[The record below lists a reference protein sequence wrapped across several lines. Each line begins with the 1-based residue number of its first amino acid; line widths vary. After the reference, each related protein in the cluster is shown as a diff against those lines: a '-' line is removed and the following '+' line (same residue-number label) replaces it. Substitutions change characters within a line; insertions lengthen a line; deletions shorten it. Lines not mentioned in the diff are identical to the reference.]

1 MWFFVF
7 SINFARTREGRPAR
21 RKLTELLVKSK
32 KTLVTE
38 PAAIFFVFQVNI
50 SCKTT
55 SIILYFKYAS
65 FSVVTRKKRQ
75 NTNPHPDGNFFDDRF
90 GLGILRDGIC
100 KTLYCILDSNHNVLK
115 LHSRKSSWI
124 FALYYRSRSLPK
136 WTFGC
141 ASFIGQIIIFL
152 DQTTAYA
159 EAMKNEG
166 DRYNENVKFP
176 FLQFIAYWNIQ
187 LTPENSNLQGKS
199 KKVRVIGSSHYRGEN

>member
-7 SINFARTREGRPAR
+7 SINFARTREGRPAP

-90 GLGILRDGIC
+90 GLGILRDEKLVTYKRLVFQTC
-100 KTLYCILDSNHNVLK
+100 SPNPLTDCCLVSFQLRKPKMPFELRRVMANVTSLDSFVRAMSIETTFMTSLKEVVRRLNSGEKSMHKTNHLLVL
-115 LHSRKSSWI
+115 
-124 FALYYRSRSLPK
+124 
-136 WTFGC
+136 
-141 ASFIGQIIIFL
+141 
-152 DQTTAYA
+152 
-159 EAMKNEG
+159 M
-166 DRYNENVKFP
+166 
-176 FLQFIAYWNIQ
+176 
-187 LTPENSNLQGKS
+187 
-199 KKVRVIGSSHYRGEN
+199 

>member
-32 KTLVTE
+32 KTLVTN

-90 GLGILRDGIC
+90 GLGILRDELTWMLCYTNG
-100 KTLYCILDSNHNVLK
+100 
-115 LHSRKSSWI
+115 SS
-124 FALYYRSRSLPK
+124 
-136 WTFGC
+136 
-141 ASFIGQIIIFL
+141 SF
-152 DQTTAYA
+152 
-159 EAMKNEG
+159 
-166 DRYNENVKFP
+166 
-176 FLQFIAYWNIQ
+176 FLQFQRTMKLI
-187 LTPENSNLQGKS
+187 S
-199 KKVRVIGSSHYRGEN
+199 SSHSDFLNDACTV

>member
-90 GLGILRDGIC
+90 GLGILRDVIFSSC
-100 KTLYCILDSNHNVLK
+100 KPERRCTQELVCSQVVRKCNSVAVNENHSERTRQNVFAIL
-115 LHSRKSSWI
+115 
-124 FALYYRSRSLPK
+124 RSLQYPL
-136 WTFGC
+136 GRQD
-141 ASFIGQIIIFL
+141 IV
-152 DQTTAYA
+152 Y
-159 EAMKNEG
+159 
-166 DRYNENVKFP
+166 
-176 FLQFIAYWNIQ
+176 
-187 LTPENSNLQGKS
+187 
-199 KKVRVIGSSHYRGEN
+199 

>member
-75 NTNPHPDGNFFDDRF
+75 NTNPHPDGNFFDDLF
-90 GLGILRDGIC
+90 GLGILRDEEKLEKGLECSFLLSRI
-100 KTLYCILDSNHNVLK
+100 ILRPFK
-115 LHSRKSSWI
+115 GI
-124 FALYYRSRSLPK
+124 FARAKHHLICSDVVV
-136 WTFGC
+136 G
-141 ASFIGQIIIFL
+141 
-152 DQTTAYA
+152 
-159 EAMKNEG
+159 
-166 DRYNENVKFP
+166 
-176 FLQFIAYWNIQ
+176 
-187 LTPENSNLQGKS
+187 NSNDKE
-199 KKVRVIGSSHYRGEN
+199 RNFIPRI

>member
-1 MWFFVF
+1 MCFFVF

-90 GLGILRDGIC
+90 GLGILRDASNNTTNLRLKFTPRLRRFNPRLRVNPLLNNRAPNFN
-100 KTLYCILDSNHNVLK
+100 KTNERMLK
-115 LHSRKSSWI
+115 
-124 FALYYRSRSLPK
+124 
-136 WTFGC
+136 
-141 ASFIGQIIIFL
+141 
-152 DQTTAYA
+152 
-159 EAMKNEG
+159 
-166 DRYNENVKFP
+166 
-176 FLQFIAYWNIQ
+176 
-187 LTPENSNLQGKS
+187 
-199 KKVRVIGSSHYRGEN
+199 

>member
-38 PAAIFFVFQVNI
+38 PAAIFFFFQVNI

-90 GLGILRDGIC
+90 GLGILRDVDLLLSFFVCHLIRLFLC
-100 KTLYCILDSNHNVLK
+100 CIIPGDIALSCFSLIK
-115 LHSRKSSWI
+115 LAAVVI
-124 FALYYRSRSLPK
+124 LCI
-136 WTFGC
+136 WT
-141 ASFIGQIIIFL
+141 I
-152 DQTTAYA
+152 
-159 EAMKNEG
+159 
-166 DRYNENVKFP
+166 
-176 FLQFIAYWNIQ
+176 
-187 LTPENSNLQGKS
+187 
-199 KKVRVIGSSHYRGEN
+199 

>member
-90 GLGILRDGIC
+90 GLGILRD
-100 KTLYCILDSNHNVLK
+100 
-115 LHSRKSSWI
+115 
-124 FALYYRSRSLPK
+124 
-136 WTFGC
+136 
-141 ASFIGQIIIFL
+141 
-152 DQTTAYA
+152 
-159 EAMKNEG
+159 EG
-166 DRYNENVKFP
+166 DRGSIPDLLSQRFNFSSAYVYFCRLLLTITEIFYLGKQVTRNKVSYNKDK
-176 FLQFIAYWNIQ
+176 LS
-187 LTPENSNLQGKS
+187 LSN
-199 KKVRVIGSSHYRGEN
+199 

>member
-90 GLGILRDGIC
+90 GLGILRD
-100 KTLYCILDSNHNVLK
+100 VLATE
-115 LHSRKSSWI
+115 LGLCVFPS
-124 FALYYRSRSLPK
+124 Y
-136 WTFGC
+136 
-141 ASFIGQIIIFL
+141 
-152 DQTTAYA
+152 
-159 EAMKNEG
+159 
-166 DRYNENVKFP
+166 KFP
-176 FLQFIAYWNIQ
+176 HTLGLRAKKENILLTNINQLFFL
-187 LTPENSNLQGKS
+187 
-199 KKVRVIGSSHYRGEN
+199 HYT

>member
-21 RKLTELLVKSK
+21 RKLTERLVKSK

-90 GLGILRDGIC
+90 GLGILRD
-100 KTLYCILDSNHNVLK
+100 DSFKNHSGVGNAPGPPRK
-115 LHSRKSSWI
+115 LMAIGHLGR
-124 FALYYRSRSLPK
+124 LP
-136 WTFGC
+136 
-141 ASFIGQIIIFL
+141 
-152 DQTTAYA
+152 QTV
-159 EAMKNEG
+159 NP
-166 DRYNENVKFP
+166 R
-176 FLQFIAYWNIQ
+176 
-187 LTPENSNLQGKS
+187 
-199 KKVRVIGSSHYRGEN
+199 

>member
-21 RKLTELLVKSK
+21 RKLTEFLVKSK
-32 KTLVTE
+32 ETLVTD

-90 GLGILRDGIC
+90 GLGILRDGYFC
-100 KTLYCILDSNHNVLK
+100 VFQARADLESRATGRPS
-115 LHSRKSSWI
+115 LHATHVRRSPR
-124 FALYYRSRSLPK
+124 ALRHLR
-136 WTFGC
+136 
-141 ASFIGQIIIFL
+141 AR
-152 DQTTAYA
+152 QT
-159 EAMKNEG
+159 
-166 DRYNENVKFP
+166 EN
-176 FLQFIAYWNIQ
+176 A
-187 LTPENSNLQGKS
+187 
-199 KKVRVIGSSHYRGEN
+199 KKVRLFCGLIVISRFWKSHVCKDPNFCQLFGSFVVSVYLVNFSSFCSLTGILFYSSCIS

>member
-32 KTLVTE
+32 KTLVTD

-90 GLGILRDGIC
+90 GLGILRDDFIRGSKHHETI
-100 KTLYCILDSNHNVLK
+100 KK
-115 LHSRKSSWI
+115 LGLWPRV
-124 FALYYRSRSLPK
+124 
-136 WTFGC
+136 
-141 ASFIGQIIIFL
+141 FIGFQ
-152 DQTTAYA
+152 
-159 EAMKNEG
+159 G
-166 DRYNENVKFP
+166 V
-176 FLQFIAYWNIQ
+176 WN
-187 LTPENSNLQGKS
+187 
-199 KKVRVIGSSHYRGEN
+199 R

>member
-90 GLGILRDGIC
+90 GLGILRDAPKHITTDSCNCQFLRNHVVLYRFVEQTC
-100 KTLYCILDSNHNVLK
+100 KKKQTSNPQHTNSLITITELTASNRFLFPK
-115 LHSRKSSWI
+115 
-124 FALYYRSRSLPK
+124 SLPMHARK
-136 WTFGC
+136 
-141 ASFIGQIIIFL
+141 
-152 DQTTAYA
+152 
-159 EAMKNEG
+159 
-166 DRYNENVKFP
+166 
-176 FLQFIAYWNIQ
+176 
-187 LTPENSNLQGKS
+187 LTDPRISPL
-199 KKVRVIGSSHYRGEN
+199 

>member
-90 GLGILRDGIC
+90 GLGILRDGDTSYDITRNFVRSF
-100 KTLYCILDSNHNVLK
+100 KAKKK
-115 LHSRKSSWI
+115 LHHVSTPRI
-124 FALYYRSRSLPK
+124 VAHNISRSISK
-136 WTFGC
+136 
-141 ASFIGQIIIFL
+141 
-152 DQTTAYA
+152 
-159 EAMKNEG
+159 
-166 DRYNENVKFP
+166 VK
-176 FLQFIAYWNIQ
+176 
-187 LTPENSNLQGKS
+187 
-199 KKVRVIGSSHYRGEN
+199 

>member
-55 SIILYFKYAS
+55 SIILYFKYAA

-75 NTNPHPDGNFFDDRF
+75 NTNPHPDGIFFDDRF
-90 GLGILRDGIC
+90 GLGILRDVLGSQCNKKVHVFC
-100 KTLYCILDSNHNVLK
+100 KRETYLVL
-115 LHSRKSSWI
+115 RTKSSLC
-124 FALYYRSRSLPK
+124 FSYLS
-136 WTFGC
+136 
-141 ASFIGQIIIFL
+141 
-152 DQTTAYA
+152 
-159 EAMKNEG
+159 
-166 DRYNENVKFP
+166 VV
-176 FLQFIAYWNIQ
+176 LQ
-187 LTPENSNLQGKS
+187 E
-199 KKVRVIGSSHYRGEN
+199 V

>member
-32 KTLVTE
+32 KSLDTD

-90 GLGILRDGIC
+90 GLGILRDGSRLQGGYHGSHPI
-100 KTLYCILDSNHNVLK
+100 
-115 LHSRKSSWI
+115 HSQSKSGL
-124 FALYYRSRSLPK
+124 LYYPGSCSCAKENACQVPNSLS
-136 WTFGC
+136 G
-141 ASFIGQIIIFL
+141 L
-152 DQTTAYA
+152 
-159 EAMKNEG
+159 
-166 DRYNENVKFP
+166 
-176 FLQFIAYWNIQ
+176 
-187 LTPENSNLQGKS
+187 
-199 KKVRVIGSSHYRGEN
+199 

>member
-90 GLGILRDGIC
+90 GLGILRDAHTSSIRNRQ
-100 KTLYCILDSNHNVLK
+100 KQRKHK
-115 LHSRKSSWI
+115 AHSSFKDCNLRGKWGSFVSSDENI
-124 FALYYRSRSLPK
+124 VFYRSRYKILLLR
-136 WTFGC
+136 
-141 ASFIGQIIIFL
+141 I
-152 DQTTAYA
+152 
-159 EAMKNEG
+159 
-166 DRYNENVKFP
+166 
-176 FLQFIAYWNIQ
+176 
-187 LTPENSNLQGKS
+187 
-199 KKVRVIGSSHYRGEN
+199 

>member
-90 GLGILRDGIC
+90 GLGILRD
-100 KTLYCILDSNHNVLK
+100 DHVL
-115 LHSRKSSWI
+115 RIW
-124 FALYYRSRSLPK
+124 A
-136 WTFGC
+136 
-141 ASFIGQIIIFL
+141 FL
-152 DQTTAYA
+152 RLNSYKKRAYA
-159 EAMKNEG
+159 S
-166 DRYNENVKFP
+166 
-176 FLQFIAYWNIQ
+176 LQQVHF
-187 LTPENSNLQGKS
+187 E
-199 KKVRVIGSSHYRGEN
+199 

>member
-1 MWFFVF
+1 MWLFVF

-32 KTLVTE
+32 KTLVTD

-90 GLGILRDGIC
+90 GLGILRDGLIARVPGLSWVVIFC
-100 KTLYCILDSNHNVLK
+100 TVFWETLC
-115 LHSRKSSWI
+115 
-124 FALYYRSRSLPK
+124 P
-136 WTFGC
+136 
-141 ASFIGQIIIFL
+141 
-152 DQTTAYA
+152 
-159 EAMKNEG
+159 
-166 DRYNENVKFP
+166 
-176 FLQFIAYWNIQ
+176 
-187 LTPENSNLQGKS
+187 
-199 KKVRVIGSSHYRGEN
+199 

>member
-32 KTLVTE
+32 KTLVTD

-55 SIILYFKYAS
+55 SLILYCKYAS

-90 GLGILRDGIC
+90 RLGILRDDPSHQQQIVKVAC
-100 KTLYCILDSNHNVLK
+100 ARVVEKSVHVVNMDEIKHELRAAAMYSSDLSSPLEIVKCIL
-115 LHSRKSSWI
+115 
-124 FALYYRSRSLPK
+124 
-136 WTFGC
+136 
-141 ASFIGQIIIFL
+141 SF
-152 DQTTAYA
+152 
-159 EAMKNEG
+159 
-166 DRYNENVKFP
+166 
-176 FLQFIAYWNIQ
+176 
-187 LTPENSNLQGKS
+187 S
-199 KKVRVIGSSHYRGEN
+199 